1 MCRSELT
8 LFYIIR
14 INPVDIDIKLY
25 IYMSLKLRSIT
36 LLQNAYLVNVWLL
49 TWYTYSVKKL
59 QLINFGYRMLETYN
73 ICK

>member
-8 LFYIIR
+8 FFYIIR

-25 IYMSLKLRSIT
+25 IYMSLKLRSIN
-36 LLQNAYLVNVWLL
+36 LLQNAYLGNVWLL

-59 QLINFGYRMLETYN
+59 LLNVFGYRML
-73 ICK
+73 